1 VSIGSMVFRKKSFV
15 GLMFLL
21 LLTIA
26 LVACGDATSSTPVP
40 ANNTTTAVV
49 SGNNNLPPAGQTPG
63 AGGRQGNFNP
73 AISGTVDSYDAT
85 AKTLTVKAA
94 DGTIQKFDVS
104 NVRLT
109 KTDKISL
116 DELTKLAAANET
128 IQVTGDKASDGSYN
142 ATQLMVLDPNAVG
155 GNGGA
160 TGRLQRPVG
169 TGTPGN
175 NVPNNGIPA
184 NGTPNGTFG
193 NGGQRVGFPG
203 IVVQNA
209 VVSSNKLT
217 GTDPA
222 GQAITV
228 NLSATTT
235 VLKRAA
241 GTTDELKTGVTVSV
255 NYVTSQSSTITAVA
269 IVIE

>member
-1 VSIGSMVFRKKSFV
+1 MSIGSMVFRKKSFV

-26 LVACGDATSSTPVP
+26 LVACGDAPTSTPVP
-40 ANNTTTAVV
+40 ANNATTAAV
-49 SGNNNLPPAGQTPG
+49 SGNNNLSPAGQTPG
-63 AGGRQGNFNP
+63 AGFRQGNFNP
-73 AISGTVDSYDAT
+73 SISGTVDSYDAT

-116 DELTKLAAANET
+116 DELTKLAVANET

-142 ATQLMVLDPNAVG
+142 ATQLTVLDPNAVG

-160 TGRLQRPVG
+160 AGRLQRPVG

-175 NVPNNGIPA
+175 NVPNNG

-193 NGGQRVGFPG
+193 NGSQRAGFPG

-209 VVSSNKLT
+209 VVSGNKLT
-217 GTDPA
+217 GTDFA

-241 GTTDELKTGVTVSV
+241 GTTDELKAGVTVSV